1 MKDSPTLMS
10 ASELMLTFLSNVS
23 EYDVKFISGL
33 NPFSIK
39 VDGEE
44 VVIYI
49 KNLSPAQLSN
59 NNPDIWRIQLPMKDE
74 FEKIKETD
82 TLFFLF
88 GYDSENMVYTT
99 WNPYWC
105 KQRLNVGKSVS
116 LYSRLGLQQR
126 VHDSGKIE
134 QMELNNDGTVICMP
148 GDKVYEYLKTFKNY
162 YPEETTFVAKGSSI
176 QKRLMEANP
185 AENLFHIFTSLD
197 NCTKFASHMES
208 EGVSKKSIR
217 DYVHYVRFV
226 TENGYVEKHKA
237 IFMKCSSFDDYR
249 QAILDFVHTDDLAPL
264 EKKWGNYIRASL
276 NHYLKFLL
284 AEYPDMPQ
292 ENTPFGVEAQEK
304 KVSYETDNF
313 GKLIS
318 LDSSIIAKLYPIF
331 KEDDYPDFELM
342 IKIAEDYYPQDITGK
357 MTAADW
363 ISLFRKTLSK
373 KSRGKSSA
381 VQSPEVKEQKARKP
395 AKRIRVTYPDN
406 QVVQEQS
413 AAKTF
418 VKVIEDNYP
427 DLIAEMDLGCL
438 LISKERLPDFP
449 NCKRSQHYIDA
460 GYYVSTNF
468 NAADMAKILGE
479 ISDEL
484 ELGLKVEL
492 MEA

>member
-1 MKDSPTLMS
+1 MS

-23 EYDVKFISGL
+23 KYDVKFISGL

-74 FEKIKETD
+74 FERIKETD

-116 LYSRLGLQQR
+116 LYSRLALQQR
-126 VHDSGKIE
+126 VHDSRTIE

-162 YPEETTFVAKGSSI
+162 YPKETTFVAKGSSI
-176 QKRLMEANP
+176 KKRLQETNP
-185 AENLFHIFTSLD
+185 AENLFRIFASLD
-197 NCTKFASHMES
+197 NCPKFASHMES

-226 TENGYVEKHKA
+226 NENGYVEKHKD
-237 IFMKCSSFDDYR
+237 IFMNCTSFDDYH
-249 QAILDFVHTDDLAPL
+249 QAILSFVYTDDLAPL
-264 EKKWGNYIRASL
+264 EKKWGNHIRASL

-292 ENTPFGVEAQEK
+292 ENTLFGIEAKEK
-304 KVSYETDNF
+304 EVSYETDNF
-313 GKLIS
+313 GKLLS
-318 LDSSIIAKLYPIF
+318 LDSTIIATLYPIF

-342 IKIAEDYYPQDITGK
+342 IKMAEDYYPQAITSK

-363 ISLFRKTLSK
+363 ISLFRKTSWN
-373 KSRGKSSA
+373 KSRVKSIA
-381 VQSPEVKEQKARKP
+381 GLSPEAKKQRTRKP
-395 AKRIRVTYPDN
+395 AKYIRVTYPDSH
-406 QVVQEQS
+406 VVQEQS

-438 LISKERLPDFP
+438 LISKDRLPDFP
-449 NCKRSQHYIDA
+449 NCKRSQCYIET

-468 NAADMAKILGE
+468 NTTDMAKILGR

-484 ELGLKVEL
+484 DLGLKVEL
-492 MEA
+492 MES